1 MVDRQHLAYQ
11 LIILCNEMREGKGLE
26 LRRYVEGD
34 MSEDEAVGIFEGRG
48 TSYRGRSWGMNGM
61 MKATGVIDDRA
72 GNVMTRRAIDND
84 EYTADEMVDEEEED
98 GTESVEEDEELIWS
112 EDENENVVMEELHY
126 CCTLTIQVTS
136 TLLRELR

>member
-1 MVDRQHLAYQ
+1 M
-11 LIILCNEMREGKGLE
+11 I
-26 LRRYVEGD
+26 
-34 MSEDEAVGIFEGRG
+34 
-48 TSYRGRSWGMNGM
+48 NG
-61 MKATGVIDDRA
+61 TGVSDDRA

-84 EYTADEMVDEEEED
+84 EYTVDEMVDEEEED

-112 EDENENVVMEELHY
+112 EDENENVVMGELHY